1 MKSDILNADRGP
13 AARPADR
20 AQAQAQTP
28 THTRITGAE
37 WRTLSLA
44 GLGWTFES
52 YDSFLLSLLLPTL
65 ALQFG
70 LTKAQLGLFT
80 SITAAGQ
87 IIGGILFGYVSDRLG
102 RVRTALLCIGIYSL
116 FSGLLAFA
124 PDEHWFAAARLCG
137 ALGMGGMWTAGAALV
152 AETWHASRRGKGG
165 ALMQMG
171 LPVGA
176 IIAIT
181 VSGVV
186 SSLHGGLAHDGW
198 RVLFLI
204 GSLPFF
210 ILFWV
215 ARKTPESPIWLERQA
230 AARAKP
236 VHSARKAAQ
245 QDAKLN
251 VRGLLTA
258 FTFIFFLQYLYWGV
272 FTWTPTFLVMV
283 KHLDFVHSLKFV
295 LALQFGAIT
304 GFLLFSALVDRL
316 GRRPMFIAYLLVGA
330 AAVGVY
336 IVSANPWLLMA
347 AIFLTGFGVNGI
359 FAGAGPFL
367 AEIIGD
373 TAARGFLMGLAYNGG
388 RLGGFIAPLVI
399 GALAS
404 TSGGFTMGLATTIV
418 AFLAA
423 AIVVLFAPETRGKA
437 LA

>member
-1 MKSDILNADRGP
+1 MKTSGT
-13 AARPADR
+13 AAAAEFDTTK
-20 AQAQAQTP
+20 QASGF
-28 THTRITGAE
+28 RSITGVE
-37 WRTLSLA
+37 WRSLSLA

-70 LTKAQLGLFT
+70 LSKAQLGLFT

-87 IIGGILFGYVSDRLG
+87 IVGGILFGYVSDRLG

-116 FSGLLAFA
+116 FSGLIAFA
-124 PDEHWFAAARLCG
+124 PNEHWFATLRFFG
-137 ALGMGGMWTAGAALV
+137 ALGMGGTWTAGAALI

-176 IIAIT
+176 ILAIT
-181 VSGVV
+181 LAGIVSGAND
-186 SSLHGGLAHDGW
+186 GLAGHGW
-198 RVLFLI
+198 RLLFLI
-204 GSLPFF
+204 GASPFF

-215 ARKTPESPIWLERQA
+215 ARKTPESPIWLERQ
-230 AARAKP
+230 RAVANPEKRA
-236 VHSARKAAQ
+236 VANG
-245 QDAKLN
+245 DKLN

-258 FTFIFFLQYLYWGV
+258 FGFIFFLQYLYWGV
-272 FTWTPTFLVMV
+272 FTWTPTFLVTV

-295 LALQFGAIT
+295 LALQFGAIC
-304 GFLLFSALVDRL
+304 GFLLFSAWVDRL
-316 GRRPMFIAYLLVGA
+316 GRRPMFLAYLLVGA

-336 IVSANPWLLMA
+336 IVSTNAWLLTA
-347 AIFLTGFGVNGI
+347 AIFLTGFSVNGI

-367 AEIIGD
+367 AEIIGN
-373 TAARGFLMGLAYNGG
+373 TASRGFYMGLAYNGG
-388 RLGGFIAPLVI
+388 RLGGFLAPLVI

-404 TSGGFTMGLATTIV
+404 TSGGFVLGLATTIV
-418 AFLAA
+418 AFIAA
-423 AIVVLFAPETRGKA
+423 AVVVCFAPETRGKA

>member
-1 MKSDILNADRGP
+1 MKSDILNADQSVTAS
-13 AARPADR
+13 AAVHATT
-20 AQAQAQTP
+20 QSP
-28 THTRITGAE
+28 TQTRITRPE
-37 WRTLSLA
+37 WRALSLA

-124 PDEHWFAAARLCG
+124 PNEHWFAAARLCG

-171 LPVGA
+171 LPIGA

-181 VSGVV
+181 ISGVV
-186 SSLHGGLAHDGW
+186 SGINGGLAHDGW

-204 GSLPFF
+204 GALPFF

-215 ARKTPESPIWLERQA
+215 ARKTPESPIWLER
-230 AARAKP
+230 
-236 VHSARKAAQ
+236 KAALLHAGTRASTARTQ
-245 QDAKLN
+245 EKTRLN

-272 FTWTPTFLVMV
+272 FTWTPTFLVTV

-295 LALQFGAIT
+295 LALQFGAIA
-304 GFLLFSALVDRL
+304 GFLLFSARVDRL

-336 IVSANPWLLMA
+336 IVSANAWLLMA

-373 TAARGFLMGLAYNGG
+373 TASRGFLMGLAYNGG

-418 AFLAA
+418 AFIAA

>member
-1 MKSDILNADRGP
+1 MKSSASVASRTD
-13 AARPADR
+13 
-20 AQAQAQTP
+20 AQSGVEAKGY
-28 THTRITGAE
+28 RSITGPE
-37 WRTLSLA
+37 WRSLSLA

-70 LTKAQLGLFT
+70 LSKAQLGLFT

-87 IIGGILFGYVSDRLG
+87 ILGGIVFGYVSDRLG
-102 RVRTALLCIGIYSL
+102 RVRTAMLCIGIYSL
-116 FSGLLAFA
+116 FSGLLSWA
-124 PDEHWFAAARLCG
+124 PNEHWFAALRLCG
-137 ALGMGGMWTAGAALV
+137 ALGMGGMWTAGAALI

-171 LPVGA
+171 LPIGA

-181 VSGVV
+181 IAGIVSN
-186 SSLHGGLAHDGW
+186 LNGGLAGSGW

-204 GSLPFF
+204 GALPFF

-215 ARKTPESPIWLERQA
+215 ARKTPESPIWLERKRSA
-230 AARAKP
+230 SSRARAD
-236 VHSARKAAQ
+236 AAKRGE
-245 QDAKLN
+245 KLN
-251 VRGLLTA
+251 VRGLITA

-295 LALQFGAIT
+295 LSLQFGAIA
-304 GFLLFSALVDRL
+304 GFLLFSAFVDRL

-336 IVSANPWLLMA
+336 IFSSDALLLMV
-347 AIFLTGFGVNGI
+347 AIFLTGVGVNGI

-367 AEIIGD
+367 AEVIGN
-373 TAARGFLMGLAYNGG
+373 TASRGFYMGLAYNGG

-404 TSGGFTMGLATTIV
+404 TSGGFVLGLSTTIV
-418 AFLAA
+418 AFVAA
-423 AIVVLFAPETRGKA
+423 AVVVFFAPETRGKA
-437 LA
+437 LS